1 MKKKKLSQ
9 KQVQS
14 LRERSASPGRL
25 IQPKND
31 KKLETNQTIDY
42 NAWNK
47 FIKAVDFFSEYTEEF
62 STKALNISAGENK
75 VSEKIGLLIEL
86 GDTYNFNL
94 RFKNLPTFIFNDI
107 DEKYLNRVST
117 SKGPHVFAS
126 TTPMWKLLEGQ
137 EASNQELLKSG
148 IFGGGDG

>member
-1 MKKKKLSQ
+1 MKKEKISQ

-14 LRERSASPGRL
+14 LRERSAKPGKL
-25 IQPKND
+25 KQPKSD

-47 FIKAVDFFSEYTEEF
+47 FTKAVDFFSKYTEEF
-62 STKALNISAGENK
+62 SKKALNISNSEDTI
-75 VSEKIGLLIEL
+75 SEKIGLLIEL

-94 RFKNLPTFIFNDI
+94 RFKNLPTFVFNDI

-126 TTPMWKLLEGQ
+126 TTPMWK
-137 EASNQELLKSG
+137 
-148 IFGGGDG
+148 ITDGGG